1 MVLCFH
7 KKLIGEEFIG
17 QVEIGVLDVFMSPSH
32 MIPMQWFALVDPKD
46 DIPAEPRGFVK
57 LNVIIN
63 TVRESGAVQD
73 RAPDEVA
80 DWELTRHNVLQ
91 IPRLNFRKVAC
102 HQYNLKFLIYQGYD
116 LGDGSQFSMDAQFRV
131 STPCGDISTDPF
143 QNSLRP
149 KWNCKLQASP
159 SAQAVI
165 HTPCMRSHTLQPPS
179 KERFSRPLCCCVQS

>member
-1 MVLCFH
+1 MVRCFH

-17 QVEIGVLDVFMSPSH
+17 QVEIGVLDVFMSPGH

-63 TVRESGAVQD
+63 TVGESGAVQN

-80 DWELTRHNVLQ
+80 DWELNRHNVLQ
-91 IPRLNFRKVAC
+91 IPRLNYRKVAC

-116 LGDGSQFSMDAQFRV
+116 LGDGSQLSMDAQFRV

-143 QNSLRP
+143 QNSLTP
-149 KWNCKLQASP
+149 KWNCKLQAKI
-159 SAQAVI
+159 SAHVVI
-165 HTPCMRSHTLQPPS
+165 HIHACKLTPYASPNS
-179 KERFSRPLCCCVQS
+179 G